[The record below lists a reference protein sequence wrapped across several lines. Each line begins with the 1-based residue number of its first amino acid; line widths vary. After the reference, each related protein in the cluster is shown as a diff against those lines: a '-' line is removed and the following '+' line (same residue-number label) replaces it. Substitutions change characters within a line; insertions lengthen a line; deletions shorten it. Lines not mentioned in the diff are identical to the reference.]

1 MHHIVADG
9 WSISILKRELKA
21 LIAAYSDGRP
31 SPLPELPIQ
40 YADFACWQRSVLQG
54 GQLNDLFAYWQKQL
68 KDVPAQLIL
77 PTDRPRPAVQTFRG
91 ASLSIPLP
99 GGLTARLR
107 ALSQQQGVTLFMT
120 LLAAFGALLSRYSGQ
135 SDLVIGTPIANRT
148 RSELEGLI
156 GFFVNTLALR
166 LDLSGDPSF
175 TTLLERVRIVA
186 TEAYAHQDLPFEM
199 LVAKLAPERHLSHT
213 PLFQVM
219 FALENLPEE
228 TLPEEAPPDKGL
240 AAEEPPNKAPRSFD
254 STAPSVILETSGAAK
269 FDLTLA
275 VTELD
280 DGMTVTFEYAIDLFD
295 SPTIRR
301 MLGHFLVLLEGVVAE
316 PEQRLSELPLLSP
329 AERQQ
334 LLIEWNNTAAPFPRD
349 CCIHTL
355 FEIQAA
361 RTPDAVALETVE
373 EQLTYAQLNHRADR
387 LAAHLRGPS
396 AICRDDNN

>member
-9 WSISILKRELKA
+9 WSLSILKRELEV
-21 LIAAYSDGRP
+21 LLAAYSDGRP

-54 GQLNDLFAYWQKQL
+54 SYLNGLFAYWQKQL
-68 KDVPAQLIL
+68 KDAPAQLIL

-91 ASLSIPLP
+91 ASLSMPLP
-99 GGLTARLR
+99 GGLATELR
-107 ALSQQQGVTLFMT
+107 ALSQQQGATLFMT

-175 TTLLERVRIVA
+175 TTLLERVRVVA
-186 TEAYAHQDLPFEM
+186 TGAYAHQDLPFEM

-240 AAEEPPNKAPRSFD
+240 GAEEHPNKTPRSFD
-254 STAPSVILETSGAAK
+254 STAPGVILETSGAAK

-275 VTELD
+275 VAELD
-280 DGMTVTFEYAIDLFD
+280 DGMTVSLRI
-295 SPTIRR
+295 
-301 MLGHFLVLLEGVVAE
+301 
-316 PEQRLSELPLLSP
+316 
-329 AERQQ
+329 
-334 LLIEWNNTAAPFPRD
+334 
-349 CCIHTL
+349 C
-355 FEIQAA
+355 
-361 RTPDAVALETVE
+361 
-373 EQLTYAQLNHRADR
+373 HRS
-387 LAAHLRGPS
+387 L
-396 AICRDDNN
+396 